1 MIRESDNL
9 RVNQHLARRVLMAGI
24 NATAPSTGN
33 FATEMQAIEKEQMQV
48 AVIQAQ
54 AQVTGQLAN
63 GLTAAAGE
71 IDHQ

>member
-1 MIRESDNL
+1 
-9 RVNQHLARRVLMAGI
+9 MAGV

-33 FATEMQAIEKEQMQV
+33 FAAEMQAIEKEQMQV

-54 AQVTGQLAN
+54 AQVSGQLAN

-71 IDHQ
+71 IDRT